1 MTTLPGAAFFD
12 SALSFGMIRG
22 GKIDAAI
29 LGAMQVSATGDL
41 ANWMI
46 PGKMVKGPGGAMDLV
61 HGAGRVIVLME
72 HVAKDGSAKIVDAC
86 TLPLTGRGVVDRI
99 ITDLAVIDVTP
110 DGLVL
115 VELAPGVTVE
125 QVRQATEPPLRIA
138 RNWTTEGPRSMSE
151 NDVVIVAAARTPQGR
166 LKGQLAA
173 FTAPQLGSFAI
184 RGALEQGGVD
194 PADVDAVIVGQVLA
208 AGSGQ
213 NAARQA
219 AIGAGIGWDVPA
231 HSVNKVCLSGLTA
244 VIDAARMIR
253 TGDAEVVV
261 AAGMESMTRAPHL
274 LMGSRDGWTY
284 GTVEVL
290 DHMAY
295 DGLTDAYDRESM
307 GASTERHNARYELTR
322 EAQDQVAALSHQRAA
337 AAQESGVLDAEIVA
351 VEVPQ
356 RRGEPVRV
364 TRDEG
369 VRPETTVETLAGLRP
384 AFAEGGS
391 ITAGNSSQISD
402 GASAVVVTTRA
413 TAEAKG
419 WPVLVTVGASGQTAG
434 PDNSLQAQPARAI
447 EQACRKQGITPQDLD
462 LVEINEAFG
471 AVVARSQTELGLDGD
486 IVNVHGGG
494 IAIGH
499 PIGASGNRLVVHVAH
514 ELARRG
520 GGTAAVGLCG
530 GGGQGEALILTR

>member
-1 MTTLPGAAFFD
+1 MTDPT
-12 SALSFGMIRG
+12 
-22 GKIDAAI
+22 
-29 LGAMQVSATGDL
+29 
-41 ANWMI
+41 
-46 PGKMVKGPGGAMDLV
+46 
-61 HGAGRVIVLME
+61 
-72 HVAKDGSAKIVDAC
+72 
-86 TLPLTGRGVVDRI
+86 
-99 ITDLAVIDVTP
+99 
-110 DGLVL
+110 
-115 VELAPGVTVE
+115 APTASD
-125 QVRQATEPPLRIA
+125 Q
-138 RNWTTEGPRSMSE
+138 
-151 NDVVIVAAARTPQGR
+151 DVVIVAAARTPQGR
-166 LKGQLAA
+166 LKGQLAS
-173 FTAPQLGSFAI
+173 FTAPQLGALAI
-184 RGALEQGGVD
+184 RGALEQGAVD
-194 PADVDAVIVGQVLA
+194 PGAVDAVIVGQVLA

-244 VIDAARMIR
+244 VIDAARTIR

-284 GTVEVL
+284 GSVEVL

-307 GASTERHNARYELTR
+307 GASTERHNARYDLTR
-322 EAQDQVAALSHQRAA
+322 EAQDSVAALSHQRAA
-337 AAQESGVLDAEIVA
+337 AAQAAGVFDAEIVT
-351 VEVPQ
+351 VSVPQ
-356 RRGEPVRV
+356 RRGEPIAV
-364 TRDEG
+364 TADEG
-369 VRPETTVETLAGLRP
+369 VRPDTTVESLSGLRA

-402 GASAVVVTTRA
+402 GASAVVVTTRGRA
-413 TAEAKG
+413 AEEG

-447 EQACRKQGITPQDLD
+447 ERACAKQGITPADLD

-471 AVVARSQTELGLDGD
+471 AVVARSHVELGLDSD
-486 IVNVHGGG
+486 IVNIHGGG

-520 GGTAAVGLCG
+520 GGVAAVGLCG

>member
-1 MTTLPGAAFFD
+1 MSENDTT
-12 SALSFGMIRG
+12 
-22 GKIDAAI
+22 
-29 LGAMQVSATGDL
+29 
-41 ANWMI
+41 
-46 PGKMVKGPGGAMDLV
+46 
-61 HGAGRVIVLME
+61 
-72 HVAKDGSAKIVDAC
+72 
-86 TLPLTGRGVVDRI
+86 
-99 ITDLAVIDVTP
+99 
-110 DGLVL
+110 
-115 VELAPGVTVE
+115 
-125 QVRQATEPPLRIA
+125 
-138 RNWTTEGPRSMSE
+138 SE

-173 FTAPQLGSFAI
+173 FTAPQLGAFAI
-184 RGALEQGGVD
+184 RGALEQGAID
-194 PADVDAVIVGQVLA
+194 PAAVDAVIVGQVLA

-244 VIDAARMIR
+244 IIDAARMIR
-253 TGDAEVVV
+253 TGDADVVV

-284 GTVEVL
+284 GSVEVL

-322 EAQDQVAALSHQRAA
+322 EAQDTVAALSHQRAA
-337 AAQESGVLDAEIVA
+337 AAQEAGVFDAEIVA

-364 TRDEG
+364 TKDEG
-369 VRPETTVETLAGLRP
+369 VRPETTVETLAGLRA
-384 AFAEGGS
+384 AFADGGS

-402 GASAVVVTTRA
+402 GASAVVVTTRG
-413 TAEAKG
+413 TAAAKG
-419 WPVLVTVGASGQTAG
+419 WTVLATVGASGQTAG

-447 EQACRKQGITPQDLD
+447 ERACEKQGIAPSDLD

-471 AVVARSQTELGLDGD
+471 AVVARSQVELGLDAD
-486 IVNVHGGG
+486 IVNIHGGG

-499 PIGASGNRLVVHVAH
+499 PIGASGNRLVVHVVH
-514 ELARRG
+514 ELVRRG

>member
-1 MTTLPGAAFFD
+1 MT
-12 SALSFGMIRG
+12 
-22 GKIDAAI
+22 
-29 LGAMQVSATGDL
+29 
-41 ANWMI
+41 
-46 PGKMVKGPGGAMDLV
+46 
-61 HGAGRVIVLME
+61 
-72 HVAKDGSAKIVDAC
+72 
-86 TLPLTGRGVVDRI
+86 
-99 ITDLAVIDVTP
+99 
-110 DGLVL
+110 
-115 VELAPGVTVE
+115 
-125 QVRQATEPPLRIA
+125 
-138 RNWTTEGPRSMSE
+138 E

-184 RGALEQGGVD
+184 RGALEQGSID
-194 PADVDAVIVGQVLA
+194 PTAVDAVIVGQVLA

-253 TGDAEVVV
+253 VGDAEVVV
-261 AAGMESMTRAPHL
+261 AAGMESMTRAPHM

-284 GTVEVL
+284 GSVEVL

-322 EAQDQVAALSHQRAA
+322 QAQDRVAALSHQRAD
-337 AAQESGVLDAEIVA
+337 AAQGAGVFDAEIVA

-356 RRGEPVRV
+356 RRGEAVLV
-364 TRDEG
+364 TKDEG
-369 VRPETTVETLAGLRP
+369 VRPETTVDTLAGLRA

-402 GASAVVVTTRA
+402 GASAVVVTTRR
-413 TAEAKG
+413 TAEAEG

-447 EQACRKQGITPQDLD
+447 ERACEKQGITPADLD

-471 AVVARSQTELGLDGD
+471 AVVARSQVELGLDEG
-486 IVNVHGGG
+486 IVNIHGGG

-499 PIGASGNRLVVHVAH
+499 PIGASGNRLVVPVAH

-520 GGTAAVGLCG
+520 RGTAAVGLCG

>member
-1 MTTLPGAAFFD
+1 
-12 SALSFGMIRG
+12 
-22 GKIDAAI
+22 
-29 LGAMQVSATGDL
+29 
-41 ANWMI
+41 
-46 PGKMVKGPGGAMDLV
+46 
-61 HGAGRVIVLME
+61 
-72 HVAKDGSAKIVDAC
+72 
-86 TLPLTGRGVVDRI
+86 
-99 ITDLAVIDVTP
+99 
-110 DGLVL
+110 
-115 VELAPGVTVE
+115 
-125 QVRQATEPPLRIA
+125 
-138 RNWTTEGPRSMSE
+138 MSE

-184 RGALEQGGVD
+184 RGALEQASVD

-244 VIDAARMIR
+244 IIDAARMIR
-253 TGDAEVVV
+253 TGDADVVV

-284 GTVEVL
+284 GSVEVL

-322 EAQDQVAALSHQRAA
+322 EAQDRVAALSHQRAA
-337 AAQESGVLDAEIVA
+337 AAQEAGVFEEEIVV

-364 TRDEG
+364 TKDEG
-369 VRPETTVETLAGLRP
+369 VRPDTTVETLGGLRA

-402 GASAVVVTTRA
+402 GASAVVVTTRG
-413 TAEAKG
+413 TAAAKG
-419 WPVLVTVGASGQTAG
+419 WPVLATVGASGQTAG

-447 EQACRKQGITPQDLD
+447 ERACAKQGITPSDLD

-471 AVVARSQTELGLDGD
+471 AVVARSQVELGLDD
-486 IVNVHGGG
+486 SIVNVHGGG

-499 PIGASGNRLVVHVAH
+499 PIGASGNRLVVHVVH
-514 ELARRG
+514 ELVRRG

>member
-1 MTTLPGAAFFD
+1 
-12 SALSFGMIRG
+12 
-22 GKIDAAI
+22 
-29 LGAMQVSATGDL
+29 
-41 ANWMI
+41 
-46 PGKMVKGPGGAMDLV
+46 
-61 HGAGRVIVLME
+61 
-72 HVAKDGSAKIVDAC
+72 
-86 TLPLTGRGVVDRI
+86 
-99 ITDLAVIDVTP
+99 
-110 DGLVL
+110 
-115 VELAPGVTVE
+115 
-125 QVRQATEPPLRIA
+125 
-138 RNWTTEGPRSMSE
+138 MSE

-166 LKGQLAA
+166 LKGQLAS

-194 PADVDAVIVGQVLA
+194 AEDVDAVIVGQVLA

-290 DHMAY
+290 DHMAF

-322 EAQDQVAALSHQRAA
+322 EMQDRVAALSHQRAA

-369 VRPETTVETLAGLRP
+369 VRRATTVETLAGLRA
-384 AFAEGGS
+384 AFADGGS

-402 GASAVVVTTRA
+402 GASAVVVTTRG

-471 AVVARSQTELGLDGD
+471 AVVARSQSELGLDGE

>member
-1 MTTLPGAAFFD
+1 
-12 SALSFGMIRG
+12 
-22 GKIDAAI
+22 
-29 LGAMQVSATGDL
+29 
-41 ANWMI
+41 
-46 PGKMVKGPGGAMDLV
+46 
-61 HGAGRVIVLME
+61 
-72 HVAKDGSAKIVDAC
+72 
-86 TLPLTGRGVVDRI
+86 
-99 ITDLAVIDVTP
+99 
-110 DGLVL
+110 
-115 VELAPGVTVE
+115 
-125 QVRQATEPPLRIA
+125 
-138 RNWTTEGPRSMSE
+138 MSE

-194 PADVDAVIVGQVLA
+194 PEDVDAVIVGQVLA

-322 EAQDQVAALSHQRAA
+322 EMQDRVAALSHQRAA

-356 RRGEPVRV
+356 RRGEPARV

-369 VRPETTVETLAGLRP
+369 VRPDTTVETLAGLRA

-402 GASAVVVTTRA
+402 GASAVVVTTRG

-471 AVVARSQTELGLDGD
+471 AVVARSQTELRLDD
-486 IVNVHGGG
+486 EIVNVHGGG

-499 PIGASGNRLVVHVAH
+499 PIGASGNRLVVHVAN

>member
-1 MTTLPGAAFFD
+1 MTD
-12 SALSFGMIRG
+12 I
-22 GKIDAAI
+22 
-29 LGAMQVSATGDL
+29 
-41 ANWMI
+41 
-46 PGKMVKGPGGAMDLV
+46 
-61 HGAGRVIVLME
+61 
-72 HVAKDGSAKIVDAC
+72 
-86 TLPLTGRGVVDRI
+86 
-99 ITDLAVIDVTP
+99 
-110 DGLVL
+110 
-115 VELAPGVTVE
+115 
-125 QVRQATEPPLRIA
+125 
-138 RNWTTEGPRSMSE
+138 
-151 NDVVIVAAARTPQGR
+151 VIVAAARTPQGR
-166 LKGQLAA
+166 LKGQLAS

-184 RGALEQGGVD
+184 RGALEQARID
-194 PADVDAVIVGQVLA
+194 PAVVDAVIVGQVLA

-244 VIDAARMIR
+244 IIDAARMIR

-261 AAGMESMTRAPHL
+261 AAGMESMTRAPHM

-284 GTVEVL
+284 GSVEVL

-322 EAQDQVAALSHQRAA
+322 EAQDTVAALSHQRAA
-337 AAQESGVLDAEIVA
+337 AAQGAGVFDAEIVA

-356 RRGEPVRV
+356 RRGPAVQV
-364 TRDEG
+364 TADEG
-369 VRPETTVETLAGLRP
+369 IRPDTTVESLAGLRP

-413 TAEAKG
+413 NAESKG

-447 EQACRKQGITPQDLD
+447 ERACEKQGITPSDLD

-471 AVVARSQTELGLDGD
+471 AVVARSQQELGLDSD
-486 IVNVHGGG
+486 IVNIHGGG

-499 PIGASGNRLVVHVAH
+499 PIGASGTRLVVHAAH

-520 GGTAAVGLCG
+520 HGTAAVGLCG

>member
-1 MTTLPGAAFFD
+1 MT
-12 SALSFGMIRG
+12 
-22 GKIDAAI
+22 
-29 LGAMQVSATGDL
+29 
-41 ANWMI
+41 
-46 PGKMVKGPGGAMDLV
+46 
-61 HGAGRVIVLME
+61 
-72 HVAKDGSAKIVDAC
+72 
-86 TLPLTGRGVVDRI
+86 
-99 ITDLAVIDVTP
+99 
-110 DGLVL
+110 
-115 VELAPGVTVE
+115 
-125 QVRQATEPPLRIA
+125 
-138 RNWTTEGPRSMSE
+138 E

-184 RGALEQGGVD
+184 RGALEQASID
-194 PADVDAVIVGQVLA
+194 PTDVDAVIVGQVLA

-244 VIDAARMIR
+244 IIDAARMIR
-253 TGDAEVVV
+253 TGDADVVV
-261 AAGMESMTRAPHL
+261 AAGMESMTRAPHM

-284 GTVEVL
+284 GSIEVL

-322 EAQDQVAALSHQRAA
+322 EAQDRVAALSHQRAA
-337 AAQESGVLDAEIVA
+337 AAQEAGVFDAEIVT

-364 TRDEG
+364 TKDEG
-369 VRPETTVETLAGLRP
+369 VRPDTTVETLAGLRA

-402 GASAVVVTTRA
+402 GASAVVVTARRIA
-413 TAEAKG
+413 DARG

-447 EQACRKQGITPQDLD
+447 ERACEKQGIAASELD
-462 LVEINEAFG
+462 VVEINEAFG
-471 AVVARSQTELGLDGD
+471 AVVARSQIELGLDED
-486 IVNVHGGG
+486 IVNIHGGG

-499 PIGASGNRLVVHVAH
+499 PIGASGNRLVVHMAH

-520 GGTAAVGLCG
+520 AGTAAVGLCG